1 MGGKNLSRGTRKR
14 LVNNQISSHVKR
26 RMILCLWQMALAK
39 SDLAFWAS
47 NRMCC
52 ELLNVHV
59 LFLHGPTLA
68 GFKIKSLVGHEPDQ
82 GFNDALVF

>member
-1 MGGKNLSRGTRKR
+1 MVCQNIII
-14 LVNNQISSHVKR
+14 LV
-26 RMILCLWQMALAK
+26 MDLCA
-39 SDLAFWAS
+39 
-47 NRMCC
+47 
-52 ELLNVHV
+52 VHAMDMYV